1 MTPDRSNRNGMSG
14 LMSTGTWAAI
24 LVAVAVIA
32 VGTMYWNE
40 NRNNAAS
47 SNVGSPAQTTG
58 SGGDSR
64 RLAEPNSK

>member
-1 MTPDRSNRNGMSG
+1 MTPDPTNRNRNGLSG

-32 VGTMYWNE
+32 VGTMYWNG

-47 SNVGSPAQTTG
+47 SNVGTPAQTTG
-58 SGGDSR
+58 SGSPAR
-64 RLAEPNSK
+64 